1 MKVRMFVNLV
11 IFTILMNGLVSCSFF
26 STSMQRG
33 DKQYLQ
39 AQSIAP
45 LKIPP
50 GINSA
55 AFHNE
60 YPVSDRN
67 DSHQNK
73 EISIVP
79 PGL

>member
-1 MKVRMFVNLV
+1 MR
-11 IFTILMNGLVSCSFF
+11 ISSILLLILTVCLVSCAQFT
-26 STSMQRG
+26 STFQRG

-39 AQSIAP
+39 AKSIAP

-50 GINSA
+50 GINTE

-60 YPVSDRN
+60 YPVSDKN
-67 DSHQNK
+67 YSTQTK
-73 EISIVP
+73 EMSIIP